1 LLEESAAIL
10 NKVDV
15 FDCGVKTDNA
25 LSVFRARTHGD
36 LEVLGELFLGRVTER
51 ERWDCRQVGSPRQKG
66 PVNDDGAFQG
76 N

>member
-1 LLEESAAIL
+1 M

-15 FDCGVKTDNA
+15 INRGGIKTDNT
-25 LSVFRARTHGD
+25 LSVARAHARH

-51 ERWDCRQVGSPRQKG
+51 ERWRCRQVGSPRQKG
-66 PVNDDGAFQG
+66 PVEDDGAFQG